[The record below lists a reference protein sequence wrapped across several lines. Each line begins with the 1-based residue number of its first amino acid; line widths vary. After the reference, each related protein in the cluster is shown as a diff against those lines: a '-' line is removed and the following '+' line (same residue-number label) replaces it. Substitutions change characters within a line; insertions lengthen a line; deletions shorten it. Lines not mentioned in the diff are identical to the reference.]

1 MTVVQRR
8 TLLAIQRH
16 VAEQGRAPTYAE
28 LQAAIGASSRAHVFA
43 ILHRLIDQGHLSIT
57 KGLSRSMRVTRP
69 IVEGEFFVFD
79 PLSKE
84 LVPYVRASHKES
96 ATA

>member
-16 VAEQGRAPTYAE
+16 FAEHGRAPTYAE
-28 LQAAIGASSRAHVFA
+28 IQSAIGSHSRAHVFA
-43 ILHRLIDQGHLSIT
+43 ILHCLIEQGHLSIT
-57 KGLSRSMRVTRP
+57 KGLARSIRIIRP
-69 IVEGEFFVFD
+69 IIEGEFFVFD
-79 PLSKE
+79 PLTKE
-84 LVPYVRASHKES
+84 LAPFVRASNKES